1 MAWMFS
7 FPLPQV
13 HMVKPNVQAD
23 GVRSWNLQSMIRAER
38 LTLID
43 EINALRKEPRDS
55 PLPLLQWQPES
66 AVCKLK
72 GAFTKTLV
80 SRS

>member
-1 MAWMFS
+1 MFS

-55 PLPLLQWQPES
+55 PLPLLQ
-66 AVCKLK
+66 
-72 GAFTKTLV
+72 
-80 SRS
+80 